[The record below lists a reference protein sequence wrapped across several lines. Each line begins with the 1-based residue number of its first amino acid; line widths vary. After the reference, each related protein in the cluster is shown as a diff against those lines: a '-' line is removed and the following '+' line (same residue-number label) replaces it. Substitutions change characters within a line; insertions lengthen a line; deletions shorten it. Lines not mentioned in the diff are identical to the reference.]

1 MFIDFMK
8 NLRFVFLIFISQF
21 ILMGCGILAKFP
33 IEKKVEIKTM
43 DYSPL
48 VNSKIKRVELTLRGK
63 DDIAIQ
69 NFVTII
75 EKSKKD
81 STLNVHISKILAD
94 QIYKRHYSLL
104 VYSSIIVGLAA
115 GGFVFSLELIDPG
128 NEYLASS
135 VAIIPSLIY
144 LIPGTVKGWRALN
157 STYYLIDQYGF
168 GKDLYFKKI
177 KFYRH

>member
-1 MFIDFMK
+1 MK
-8 NLRFVFLIFISQF
+8 NIRFVLLFFVSQF

-33 IEKKVEIKTM
+33 VEKKVEFKTM
-43 DYSPL
+43 DYVPL

-69 NFVTII
+69 NFEKII
-75 EKSKKD
+75 EKSKTD

-94 QIYKRHYSLL
+94 HIYRRHYSLL
-104 VYSSIIVGLAA
+104 VYSSIIVGIAA

-135 VAIIPSLIY
+135 VAMIPSLIY
-144 LIPGTVKGWRALN
+144 LIPGMIKSTRALK
-157 STYYLIDQYGF
+157 STFYLTDQYGF
-168 GKDLYFKKI
+168 GKDLYYKKI
-177 KFYRH
+177 KFYRK

>member
-1 MFIDFMK
+1 MK
-8 NLRFVFLIFISQF
+8 NLRFVLLIFVSQF

-43 DYSPL
+43 DYAPL

-63 DDIAIQ
+63 DDVAIQ
-69 NFVTII
+69 NFEKII
-75 EKSKKD
+75 EKSKRD
-81 STLNVHISKILAD
+81 SLLNVHISKILAD

-168 GKDLYFKKI
+168 GKDLYFKKV
-177 KFYRH
+177 KFYRK

>member
-8 NLRFVFLIFISQF
+8 NLRFVLLIFVLQF

-69 NFVTII
+69 KFEKII

>member
-1 MFIDFMK
+1 MK
-8 NLRFVFLIFISQF
+8 NLRFVLLIFVSQF

-75 EKSKKD
+75 D
-81 STLNVHISKILAD
+81 VHISKILAD

-104 VYSSIIVGLAA
+104 VYSSIIVGIAA

-135 VAIIPSLIY
+135 VAMIPSLIY
-144 LIPGTVKGWRALN
+144 LIPGMIKSTRALK
-157 STYYLIDQYGF
+157 STYYLVDQYSF

-177 KFYRH
+177 KFYRK

>member
-1 MFIDFMK
+1 
-8 NLRFVFLIFISQF
+8 
-21 ILMGCGILAKFP
+21 MGCGILAKFP

-69 NFVTII
+69 NFEKII

-177 KFYRH
+177 KFYRK

>member
-1 MFIDFMK
+1 MK

>member
-81 STLNVHISKILAD
+81 STLNVHISKILED